1 MNPLKIKTD
10 DKKGNCIYT
19 FFLNIIIIFFQ
30 VFYLRDCE
38 KNGGGGAVWGGG
50 VKDKI
55 VSLLKRN
62 TTRKNR

>member
-38 KNGGGGAVWGGG
+38 KNGGGGAGWGGG
-50 VKDKI
+50 LKI
-55 VSLLKRN
+55 KL
-62 TTRKNR
+62 